1 MKLLTKKTFS
11 NLLEE
16 YSFVLLNSQLQNS
29 ESPSLYK
36 ESSYKINDYEYS
48 LSKIDLSNLP
58 AQEVV
63 SINSII
69 PEKVFECDLGS
80 YGFYFVTFE
89 KPTNIFLGKKDFLLG
104 YIL

>member
-1 MKLLTKKTFS
+1 MA
-11 NLLEE
+11 EGA
-16 YSFVLLNSQLQNS
+16 
-29 ESPSLYK
+29 SLYK
-36 ESSYKINDYEYS
+36 ETSYKINDYEYS

-89 KPTNIFLGKKDFLLG
+89 KPTNIFHKKKDRKW
-104 YIL
+104 